1 MEILLKKEFFFLRK
15 EWFVRGNNLEAM
27 LIKYDSGICGVKL
40 SNKYGYITVLPF
52 NGQMIWDAVF
62 NGRTLK
68 MKTPFEQPK
77 DVVSFLDTYGC
88 YLMHCGALRMGCP
101 GPEDNHPQHGELPYA
116 HYDSAS
122 LIVGEDEK
130 GNFIGV
136 TGIYEYNR
144 AFGDNYF
151 AKPVVK
157 LYENI
162 SIIDVSIKIENLSNY
177 PMELMYMCH
186 INNRAVAGGKIVQ
199 TVPWTKEHM
208 ELRYSIPNTVQVDN
222 NFRVFLDRI
231 QSNIQTTEQINEE
244 DIYDPE
250 VVFFI
255 QKPNVDEEG
264 WAHYMYI
271 HPDGSA
277 DYTSYKPSELDHCAR
292 WIVRTKNKQA
302 LGLALPSTADAEG
315 YLSEKRKGNIKSIPP
330 KSSFET
336 ALKVGY
342 IESKN
347 VASIEQRI
355 NQINK

>member
-157 LYENI
+157 LYENN

-186 INNRAVAGGKIVQ
+186 INNRAVAKGKIVQ
-199 TVPWTKEHM
+199 TMPWTKEHM
-208 ELRYSIPNTVQVDN
+208 ELRYSLPNTVHADD
-222 NFRVFLDRI
+222 NFRVFLNRI

-244 DIYDPE
+244 DVYDPE
-250 VVFFI
+250 IVFFM
-255 QKPNVDEEG
+255 KEPKVDKEG
-264 WAHYMYI
+264 WAHFLFV

-302 LGLALPSTADAEG
+302 LGLALPATADAEG
-315 YLSEKRKGNIKSIPP
+315 YLAEKGKGNIKTISP
-330 KSSFET
+330 KNFFET
-336 ALKVGY
+336 VFRVGY

-355 NQINK
+355 NEINE